1 MAAPW
6 ASDPVI
12 EQSATTPWE
21 KDPVAGAPP
30 SPGPG
35 RGGMKPSTTTAQPPE
50 PTTPMGRFANGVD
63 QMTNFGGN
71 RPNQKLAGAHNAF
84 VGASELAAPMAI
96 PALVAAPA
104 ATIGAGLLGG
114 VGKLIGNGA
123 AQYFHASPEVSDVI
137 GDAASVPS
145 AMLGSVSGESAGPAI
160 GRFLSRGIPPWASDV
175 VGMIHPGAG
184 FAMRRIGKLASML
197 NPGDEPFE
205 PVRPNPAV
213 AAKMR
218 FGGPVDTS
226 GGPAFP
232 KVGMSGAPE
241 APTPGDAFQP
251 NKVNPNIASRL
262 RFGGPIDA
270 QGGPSY
276 GRVGMSGAPTVP
288 PQTEPAAVPFQ
299 PNRVN
304 PNIARGIRYTP
315 GGDDAGGAAVSPSTV
330 GTRAEMM
337 RQLRLRQ
344 AANASP
350 QITNP
355 PIATPPATDAPTF
368 ANGGIKLNIRRR

>member
-1 MAAPW
+1 MANPWDKDVTETVSGAQGSPWDKDVQVSGASTPAIPTDARTGQIQNGEHVLTARPYAIPEGAQVSGTPILPPSAMIPSAVGYGVSKLGEHLGLPGWENNAAGLVAGGAAGLGGAAISRLSSLAPGELG
-6 ASDPVI
+6 ALGKTLLRN
-12 EQSATTPWE
+12 A
-21 KDPVAGAPP
+21 PVAGKWII
-30 SPGPG
+30 GPT
-35 RGGMKPSTTTAQPPE
+35 MDALDN
-50 PTTPMGRFANGVD
+50 TP
-63 QMTNFGGN
+63 
-71 RPNQKLAGAHNAF
+71 
-84 VGASELAAPMAI
+84 
-96 PALVAAPA
+96 
-104 ATIGAGLLGG
+104 
-114 VGKLIGNGA
+114 
-123 AQYFHASPEVSDVI
+123 
-137 GDAASVPS
+137 
-145 AMLGSVSGESAGPAI
+145 
-160 GRFLSRGIPPWASDV
+160 
-175 VGMIHPGAG
+175 
-184 FAMRRIGKLASML
+184 
-197 NPGDEPFE
+197 EPFE

-226 GGPAFP
+226 GGSAFP

-270 QGGPSY
+270 EGAPSY

-288 PQTEPAAVPFQ
+288 LQTEPAAAPFQ

-315 GGDDAGGAAVSPSTV
+315 GGDDASGAAVSPSTV